1 MDIATIIGLV
11 AAGAL
16 IFVPIFTGPGV
27 GFFFSF
33 SSFLIVVGGTFGA
46 TLVAFPLNE
55 VLGIVGV
62 IKKAFTFQAIP
73 YSNTID
79 MIVNIAEKA
88 RREGIL
94 AIEREIDGLDDQFMK
109 SGVQYAVDGT
119 EPETIRSILESEIA
133 SMEDRHKAGQAL
145 FETMGTYGPAFG
157 MIGTL
162 IGLIQMLSA
171 LSDPSQIGAG
181 MAVALVTTLY
191 GSMLANVIF
200 LPMKDKLGFR
210 SKEEVKRKE
219 LIVEGI
225 LAIQSGDNPRIVR
238 EKLLTF
244 LPPKERSQE
253 ERMQA

>member
-1 MDIATIIGLV
+1 MDIATIIGLI
-11 AAGAL
+11 AAGSL
-16 IFVPIFTGPGV
+16 ILVPILTGPGV

-33 SSFLIVVGGTFGA
+33 SSFLIVIGGTFGA
-46 TLVAFPLNE
+46 TLIAFPLNE
-55 VLGIVGV
+55 VLNLVNV
-62 IKKAFTFQAIP
+62 TRKAFTFQAVP
-73 YSNTID
+73 YSATID

-94 AIEREIDGLDDQFMK
+94 AIEREIDDLDDDFMK

-133 SMEDRHKAGQAL
+133 GMEDRHKVGQGM
-145 FETMGTYGPAFG
+145 FGTMGTYGPAFG

-162 IGLIQMLSA
+162 VGLIQMLSA
-171 LSDPSQIGAG
+171 LEDPSQIGQG

-191 GSMLANVIF
+191 GSIIANVLF
-200 LPMKDKLGFR
+200 LPMKDKLAFR
-210 SKEEVKRKE
+210 SREEVKRKE
-219 LIVEGI
+219 LVVEGI

-244 LPPKERSQE
+244 LPPSARQQE